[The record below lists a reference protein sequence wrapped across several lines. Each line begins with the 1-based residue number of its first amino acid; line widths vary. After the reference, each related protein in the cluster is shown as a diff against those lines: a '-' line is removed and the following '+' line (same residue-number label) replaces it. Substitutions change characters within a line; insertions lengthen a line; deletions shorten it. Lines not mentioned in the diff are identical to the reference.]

1 MTPVLI
7 PPILYTKRCK
17 LDRITLH
24 DMDMLRDIVEDSQ
37 FRLFMP
43 ELYEVVH
50 EVEGMHHFLRSFD
63 MSAQKGEGFLWG
75 IRKNNFLIGFVAIM
89 DLSYDPTIFYAMH
102 REYRN
107 KGYAKEV
114 ATEIVAYFR
123 TISKAPLHTEVY
135 SLNQASLAVLA
146 FCGFKIVGSIDD
158 KILLKMQDELTFREK
173 VSNYARN
180 NGLVQ

>member
-50 EVEGMHHFLRSFD
+50 EVEGMHQFLRSFD
-63 MSAQKGEGFLWG
+63 MYAQKGEGFLWG

-89 DLSYDPTIFYAMH
+89 DLSYYPSVFYAIH
-102 REYRN
+102 PEYRN
-107 KGYAKEV
+107 NGYAKEV
-114 ATEIVAYFR
+114 VAETVAHYR
-123 TISKAPLHTEVY
+123 IISKAPLHTEVY
-135 SLNQASLAVLA
+135 LLNRASLAVLA
-146 FCGFKIVGSIDD
+146 FCGFKVVGNKGD
-158 KILLKMQDELTFREK
+158 KVLLKCK
-173 VSNYARN
+173 N
-180 NGLVQ
+180 N